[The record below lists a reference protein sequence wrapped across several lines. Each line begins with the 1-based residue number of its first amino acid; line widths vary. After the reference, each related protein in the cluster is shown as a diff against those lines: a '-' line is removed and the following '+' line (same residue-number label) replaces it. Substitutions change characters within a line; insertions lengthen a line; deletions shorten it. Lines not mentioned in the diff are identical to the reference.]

1 MSTCQRPHTF
11 RFVCACDTRP
21 IVTSHI
27 ILCRCATHHITV
39 FLSFAPS
46 VHPTFCLTGYP
57 YFSLRPFAYHLS
69 ILPSI
74 HVSLCP
80 CVFARQTG
88 PLRSAPSSRVA
99 SRQSPHLQVPL
110 RSSSASQSVRA
121 YDHSSKRE
129 STTFAPSLRV
139 PSRQVPASSPSA
151 PQLIRVPVRLCVR
164 MTIRLSGSLQ
174 LSLRPCV
181 RVSA

>member
-1 MSTCQRPHTF
+1 MFQSVFACNKSTCQRHLTF
-11 RFVCACDTRP
+11 RSVCACDTRP

-27 ILCRCATHHITV
+27 ILCRCATPHITV
-39 FLSFAPS
+39 FLSFAPP
-46 VHPTFCLTGYP
+46 VHPTFRLTEYP

-69 ILPSI
+69 TLPSI
-74 HVSLCP
+74 HVSLRP
-80 CVFARQTG
+80 CVFPRQTG

-99 SRQSPHLQVPL
+99 SRQV
-110 RSSSASQSVRA
+110 
-121 YDHSSKRE
+121 
-129 STTFAPSLRV
+129 T
-139 PSRQVPASSPSA
+139 ASSPSA
-151 PQLIRVPVRLCVR
+151 PQLVRVPVRPCVR